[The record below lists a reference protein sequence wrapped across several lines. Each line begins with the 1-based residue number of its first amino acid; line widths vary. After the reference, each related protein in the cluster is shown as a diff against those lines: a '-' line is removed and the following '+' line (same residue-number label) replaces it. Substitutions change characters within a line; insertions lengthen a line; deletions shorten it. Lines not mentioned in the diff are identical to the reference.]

1 MGAYQHQHQHEKDMT
16 LIAAKNS
23 SRTPVPCARDSRW
36 MVNDSDSSFVGFSFD
51 LDFDLDLR
59 LVIGLAGSNPQGSL
73 IQEAVQQS
81 NHDKT
86 FD

>member
-1 MGAYQHQHQHEKDMT
+1 
-16 LIAAKNS
+16 
-23 SRTPVPCARDSRW
+23 
-36 MVNDSDSSFVGFSFD
+36 MVNDSDSSFVGFSLD

-59 LVIGLAGSNPQGSL
+59 LVIGLAGSNPQGLL

>member
-1 MGAYQHQHQHEKDMT
+1 MT

-36 MVNDSDSSFVGFSFD
+36 MVNDSSFVGFSLD

-59 LVIGLAGSNPQGSL
+59 LVIGLAGSNPQG
-73 IQEAVQQS
+73 
-81 NHDKT
+81 
-86 FD
+86 